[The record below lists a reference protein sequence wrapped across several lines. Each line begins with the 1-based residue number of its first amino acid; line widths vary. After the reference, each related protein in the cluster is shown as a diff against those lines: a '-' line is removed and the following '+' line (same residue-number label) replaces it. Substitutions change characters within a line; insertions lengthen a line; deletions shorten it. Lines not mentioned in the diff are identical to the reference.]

1 MHSHTVEACPAR
13 GKVWSSI
20 AQWRRKEEETRTI
33 TMHNNMA
40 HDADPDLQVG
50 KELACRLVNDA
61 GGLGKADNLA
71 ARARHGMTW
80 WVSGP
85 ARWGDE
91 LDGLSVSLSLRAC
104 GLVFKWVSW
113 WVSTAVLHGIKAPRL
128 QA

>member
-1 MHSHTVEACPAR
+1 M
-13 GKVWSSI
+13 
-20 AQWRRKEEETRTI
+20 EEERGGNA
-33 TMHNNMA
+33 HDYYAQQLA

-85 ARWGDE
+85 ARLAGE
-91 LDGLSVSLSLRAC
+91 MS
-104 GLVFKWVSW
+104 
-113 WVSTAVLHGIKAPRL
+113 
-128 QA
+128 